1 MSAGA
6 FMVNRLACERADV
19 FAAIAPVAGT
29 LGANVGC
36 APSRPVAVL
45 ETHGTA
51 DPVVPFNGGPMVGRG
66 GPSDIISAPEMA
78 ARWRQAGGPVDFR
91 QIDGGGHIWPGDAS
105 EASAQFFASHSR

>member
-1 MSAGA
+1 MA
-6 FMVNRLACERADV
+6 NRLACERADV

-29 LGANVGC
+29 LGVNVVC

-51 DPVVPFNGGPMVGRG
+51 DEIVPFDGGPMWGRG
-66 GPSDIISAPEMA
+66 GPSEIISAPAMA
-78 ARWRQAGGPVDFR
+78 ARWQQAGGPVEFR